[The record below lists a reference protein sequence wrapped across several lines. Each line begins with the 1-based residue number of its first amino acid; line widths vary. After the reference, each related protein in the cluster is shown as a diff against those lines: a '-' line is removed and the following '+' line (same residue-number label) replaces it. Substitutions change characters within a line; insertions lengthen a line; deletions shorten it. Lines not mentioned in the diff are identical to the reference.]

1 MSRLADRLMR
11 MDKGAPR
18 PQGVG
23 GIPSLGP
30 ESGARRGK
38 WHWVAALVIVG
49 MMGVFLVVPL
59 LRPQVVAPRGGG
71 SATLPPPVRLARP
84 APAVSPAPARPA
96 SLPAPSGPTVHDRAR
111 ALVED
116 GLEAARARDF
126 QEASRLLT
134 RALDLDPSDAQAW
147 NSLGV
152 VLIRQGEATRGVG
165 ALRRALRID
174 PGHAEA
180 HRNLAVALDGQGRCR
195 EAALHYRSFM
205 SRSDAANPYREDV
218 GRRLGELQPDG
229 RSCE

>member
-1 MSRLADRLMR
+1 MSRLADRLTG
-11 MDKGAPR
+11 MDKGARR

-30 ESGARRGK
+30 EPRSRRGK
-38 WHWVAALVIVG
+38 WHWVVPLVIVG
-49 MMGVFLVVPL
+49 MMGAFGVAAV
-59 LRPQVVAPRGGG
+59 LRSQAVAPRGGG
-71 SATLPPPVRLARP
+71 SAALPPSVRP
-84 APAVSPAPARPA
+84 ATPA
-96 SLPAPSGPTVHDRAR
+96 LPAPSIAVPAHPVSRPAPNARDRAR
-111 ALVED
+111 GLVGE
-116 GLEAARARDF
+116 GLDAARAHDF

-134 RALDLDPSDAQAW
+134 KALDLDPSDAEAW

-152 VLIRQGEATRGVG
+152 VLIRQGETTRGVG
-165 ALRRALRID
+165 ALRRALRVD

-218 GRRLGELQPDG
+218 GRRLAELQPNG